1 MKRFFA
7 ALLDLLYPPKCV
19 FCARVLETGHGVCP
33 DCLKMLPRT
42 KNGGARKVSFLRT
55 VYAPLYYEG
64 DVRASLHRFKFGGVA
79 GYAGEYAALMKESL
93 DEGGAPEFE
102 LISWVPLSRKRLRQ
116 RGYDQARLL
125 AEELSRLL
133 GAECVSLLQKTRH
146 VPPQSRT
153 GGAAARRANIAGCY
167 RVTDAAQA
175 AGKRILLVD
184 DIVTTGATL
193 SECARMLGMAGAE
206 SVYGVA
212 VAASR
217 D

>member
-1 MKRFFA
+1 M
-7 ALLDLLYPPKCV
+7 
-19 FCARVLETGHGVCP
+19 VCP
-33 DCLKMLPRT
+33 DCLRSLRLVPESAQRRDL
-42 KNGGARKVSFLRT
+42 KNITWAA
-55 VYAPLYYEG
+55 APFFYEG
-64 DVRASLHRFKFGGVA
+64 DVRASLRRFKFGGVT

-102 LISWVPLSRKRLRQ
+102 VISWVPLSRKRLRQ

-133 GAECVSLLQKTRH
+133 GAECVPLLQKTRH

-167 RVTDAAQA
+167 RVTDTAQA

-206 SVYGVA
+206 AVYGVA
-212 VAASR
+212 AAR
-217 D
+217 AR